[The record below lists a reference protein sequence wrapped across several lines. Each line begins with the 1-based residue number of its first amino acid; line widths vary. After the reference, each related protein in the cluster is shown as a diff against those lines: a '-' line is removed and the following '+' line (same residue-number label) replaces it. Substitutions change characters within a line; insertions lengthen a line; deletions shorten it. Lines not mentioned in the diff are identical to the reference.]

1 MKRNSKKKS
10 KIVEPVA
17 EIEPVK
23 KYTCKWCGIEK
34 PEKRNFFKCSVDH
47 GVYICVDCI
56 KEKYNTICSQ
66 SKKFIAVLVCCH
78 YLDIAFYKYIYDSL
92 EDGQGIG
99 YYVRQLNLAQ
109 NDPDDF
115 EKGLLHNNIV
125 GYRETDK
132 RIDNAKKNLDIII
145 ENIIEVRN
153 DI

>member
-1 MKRNSKKKS
+1 MGRKKKS
-10 KIVEPVA
+10 KIAEPVT

-23 KYTCKWCGIEK
+23 KYVCKWCKKEM
-34 PEKRNFFKCSVDH
+34 PESGFFKCSINHDVL
-47 GVYICVDCI
+47 ICKKCI
-56 KEKYNTICSQ
+56 NKKYEEICAKREKVMAI
-66 SKKFIAVLVCCH
+66 IICCH

-99 YYVRQLNLAQ
+99 CYLRQLNLAQ
-109 NDPDDF
+109 NDPDNF

-132 RIDNAKKNLDIII
+132 RIDNAKKSLDKII
-145 ENIIEVRN
+145 ESIIEVRN